1 MPFPRDLPGRL
12 GEGPEDGPA
21 ERVVRQLAA
30 ALLFEG
36 IVEPSA
42 TGDGGLVWRS
52 GGREF
57 RCHAAAGPFGRP
69 RIRPGSVEMRGA
81 DGTWR
86 AATPGRMVAGLDAPE
101 PNRAGLLAELERTVA
116 LCRWNAANLPA
127 TPRRGLPFPELE
139 GRLEEG
145 HPYHPCFK
153 ARLGFDEADHAAFG
167 PEVGQRFQLVWLLVA
182 RSCLHRAIP
191 GEEEAFWR
199 AELGPVAWAEV
210 QRRRAELNLPASDY
224 GLLPLH
230 PWQWWAL
237 REGEVAPWLAP
248 WLADGRAV
256 CLGPLGDHYRASQS
270 VRTVMNADDPRKAD
284 VKLALNI
291 VNTASRRI
299 IEPHSVCTGPAIS
312 EWLCTVVDGDP
323 EFRERYPLTL
333 LPEYAGII
341 ADRDGRLA
349 GQMAALWRRSVQSVL
364 EAGESAIPFNML
376 MVNEADG
383 AAFAAP
389 WIERFGL
396 LPWLDRLL
404 AVAVLPVWHL
414 LVRHGIAVEAHGQNM
429 VLVHR
434 DGWPVRLIL
443 RDFHDSVEYT
453 PDFLADPAPL
463 PDFPSLHPAYREAP
477 PDRYYWAGG
486 VDALRELTMDTLFVF
501 NLSEISDLLA
511 LQYGLPEEAFW
522 RRVHDLLEAHAR
534 RHGLEERHRRVGHAA
549 PEILSEAL
557 LRGKLLRA
565 REEIHHT
572 VPNIF
577 AQFAPESSPESSR

>member
-1 MPFPRDLPGRL
+1 MPFPRDLPGR
-12 GEGPEDGPA
+12 PEERPA

-36 IVEPSA
+36 IVEPA
-42 TGDGGLVWRS
+42 ADGVDGDDRRLVWRS

-57 RCHAAAGPFGRP
+57 RCLASAGPFGRP
-69 RIRPGSVEMRGA
+69 RIRSGSVEMRGD
-81 DGTWR
+81 DGMWR
-86 AATPGRMVAGLDAPE
+86 AATLGRMVAGLDAPE
-101 PNRAGLLAELERTVA
+101 PHLAGLLAELERTVS

-127 TPRRGLPFPELE
+127 TPRRGLPFPDLE

-191 GEEEAFWR
+191 GEEEEFWQS
-199 AELGPVAWAEV
+199 ELGPAAWAEV
-210 QRRRAELNLPASDY
+210 QRRREELNLPATDY
-224 GLLPLH
+224 CLLPLH
-230 PWQWWAL
+230 PWQWWDL
-237 REGEVAPWLAP
+237 REGEGAPWLRP

-299 IEPHSVCTGPAIS
+299 IAPHSVCTGPAIS
-312 EWLCTVVDGDP
+312 EWLGAVVAGDAD
-323 EFRERYPLTL
+323 FRDRYPLTL

-341 ADRDGRLA
+341 ADRHGPLA
-349 GQMAALWRRSVQSVL
+349 GQMAALWRRSVQSTL
-364 EAGESAIPFNML
+364 GEGESAIPFNML
-376 MVNEADG
+376 MVTEADG
-383 AAFAAP
+383 SAFAAP
-389 WIERFGL
+389 WIERYGL
-396 LPWLDRLL
+396 LPWLDRMLE
-404 AVAVLPVWHL
+404 VAVLPVWHL

-443 RDFHDSVEYT
+443 RDFHDSVEYA
-453 PDFLADPAPL
+453 PDFVADPALL
-463 PDFPSLHPAYREAP
+463 PDFPNLHPAYRDAP

-486 VDALRELTMDTLFVF
+486 VDALRELAMDTLFVF
-501 NLSEISDLLA
+501 NLTDVSDLLA
-511 LQYGLPEEAFW
+511 LKHGLPEPEFW

-549 PEILSEAL
+549 PEILTESL

-577 AQFAPESSPESSR
+577 ARFAPEGSR

>member
-1 MPFPRDLPGRL
+1 MPFPRDLPGR
-12 GEGPEDGPA
+12 PE

-36 IVEPSA
+36 IVAPTVTA
-42 TGDGGLVWRS
+42 DGRVSWRS
-52 GGREF
+52 GGWAF
-57 RCHAAAGPFGRP
+57 RCLSGHGPFGRP
-69 RIRPGSVEMRGA
+69 RIQAESVEMCGE
-81 DGTWR
+81 DGCWR
-86 AATPGRMVAGLDAPE
+86 PATPARMVAGLDASD
-101 PNRAGLLAELERTVA
+101 PNKAGLLAELERTVS
-116 LCRWNAANLPA
+116 LCRWNAANLAA
-127 TPRRGLPFPELE
+127 TPRHGLSFADLE

-182 RSCLHRAIP
+182 RSCLHQAIP
-191 GEEEAFWR
+191 GDEEAFWR
-199 AELGPVAWAEV
+199 AELGPVAWETV
-210 QRRRAELNLPASDY
+210 RRRRAELNLPASDY

-270 VRTVMNADDPRKAD
+270 LRTVMNTDDPRKAD

-312 EWLCTVVDGDP
+312 GWLTAVVEGDP
-323 EFRERYPLTL
+323 DFRERYPLTL

-349 GQMAALWRRSVQSVL
+349 GQMAALWRRSVQSTL
-364 EAGESAIPFNML
+364 EEGESAVPFNML
-376 MVNEADG
+376 MVTEADG
-383 AAFAAP
+383 SAFAAP
-389 WIERFGL
+389 WIERYGL

-404 AVAVLPVWHL
+404 EVAVLPVWHL

-429 VLVHR
+429 ILVHR
-434 DGWPVRLIL
+434 DGWPVRLVL
-443 RDFHDSVEYT
+443 RDFHDSVEYA
-453 PDFLADPAPL
+453 PDFLADATRL
-463 PDFPSLHPAYREAP
+463 PDFPALHPAYRDAP
-477 PDRYYWAGG
+477 PDRYYWASG
-486 VDALRELTMDTLFVF
+486 VDALRELVMDTLFVF
-501 NLSEISDLLA
+501 NLTELSDLLA
-511 LQYGLPEEAFW
+511 LTHSLPEDAFW
-522 RRVHDLLEAHAR
+522 RRIHELLEAHAR

-549 PEILSEAL
+549 PEILTESL

-577 AQFAPESSPESSR
+577 ARFAQPASGSSR

>member
-1 MPFPRDLPGRL
+1 MPFPRDRPGD
-12 GEGPEDGPA
+12 PQ

-30 ALLFEG
+30 ALVFEG
-36 IVEPSA
+36 IAETA
-42 TGDGGLVWRS
+42 AAAADGGERLVWRS

-57 RCHAAAGPFGRP
+57 RCLAATGPFGRP
-69 RIRPGSVEMRGA
+69 RIQPGSVEMRA
-81 DGTWR
+81 EDGPWG
-86 AATPGRMVAGLDAPE
+86 AATLGGMTAGLDVPA
-101 PNRAGLLAELERTVA
+101 PNRDGLLAELERTLA
-116 LCRWNAANLPA
+116 LCRWNAAHLPA
-127 TPRRGLPFPELE
+127 APRRGLPFPDLE

-167 PEVGQRFQLVWLLVA
+167 PEAGQRFQLVWLLAA
-182 RSCLHRAIP
+182 RSCLHQAVP
-191 GEEEAFWR
+191 GDEESFWR
-199 AELGPVAWAEV
+199 AELGPAVWAEI
-210 QRRRAELNLPASDY
+210 QRFRAERNLPVADY

-230 PWQWWAL
+230 PWQWRVL
-237 REGEVAPWLAP
+237 RGGELAS
-248 WLADGRAV
+248 WLADGRVV
-256 CLGPLGDHYRASQS
+256 CLGPLGDRYRASQS
-270 VRTVMNADDPRKAD
+270 LRTVMNADDPRKAD

-312 EWLCTVVDGDP
+312 AWLTAVVAGDAV
-323 EFRERYPLTL
+323 FRETCPLTL

-341 ADRDGRLA
+341 AGRDGPMA
-349 GQMAALWRRSVQSVL
+349 GQMAALWRRSVQSTL
-364 EAGESAIPFNML
+364 GEGESAIPFNML
-376 MVNEADG
+376 MVTEADG
-383 AAFAAP
+383 SAFAAP
-389 WIERFGL
+389 WIARYGL

-404 AVAVLPVWHL
+404 EVAVLPVWHL

-453 PDFLADPAPL
+453 PDFLADPGLL
-463 PDFPSLHPAYREAP
+463 PDFAGLHPAYRDAP
-477 PDRYYWAGG
+477 PDRYYWASG
-486 VDALRELTMDTLFVF
+486 VDPLRELVMDTLFVF
-501 NLSEISDLLA
+501 NLTDVSDLLA
-511 LQYGLPEEAFW
+511 LRYGLPEEAFW
-522 RRVHDLLEAHAR
+522 RRVHERLEAHAR

-549 PEILSEAL
+549 PEILTESL

-577 AQFAPESSPESSR
+577 ARFAPGSIR